1 MFTYFLGRD
10 FSVAISRLM
19 LLSFVALL
27 PFIGGCGEDDNPI
40 VDDEHDHEHEADA
53 PLHADADGFNLEI
66 DGKVVYHQHQ
76 GAHEGSLTVKA
87 GEEIEIHVHFLDANE
102 AELHLDEVAPP
113 PGEDDAHADDAH
125 DHGGLESF
133 SLGLTGY
140 DSSIIKIHLDDHD
153 HEDEEHDQE
162 GEEHD
167 DEDDH
172 EDDHEEHGDALPF
185 GLEGLKAGTTTI
197 KLQLLHGDHPDFTA
211 ALPIPVTVK

>member
-40 VDDEHDHEHEADA
+40 LDDDHDHDHEMDA

-76 GAHEGSLTVKA
+76 GHHEGGLTVNA
-87 GEEIEIHVHFLDANE
+87 GEEIEVHVHFLDANE

-113 PGEDDAHADDAH
+113 PGEDDH

-133 SLGLTGY
+133 SLGLSGY
-140 DSSIIKIHLDDHD
+140 DSSIIKIHLDHEDEHEQGEEEHDHEEEND
-153 HEDEEHDQE
+153 HEDE
-162 GEEHD
+162 
-167 DEDDH
+167 
-172 EDDHEEHGDALPF
+172 HEEHGDALPF
-185 GLEGLKAGTTTI
+185 GLEGLKAGKTEI

>member
-19 LLSFVALL
+19 LLSFVAML

-40 VDDEHDHEHEADA
+40 VDDEHDHDHEADA

-76 GAHEGSLTVKA
+76 GHHEGGLTVA
-87 GEEIEIHVHFLDANE
+87 VGEEIEVHVHFLDANE

-113 PGEDDAHADDAH
+113 PGEDDGHDP

-140 DSSIIKIHLDDHD
+140 DSSIIEIHLEHDEHD
-153 HEDEEHDQE
+153 HE
-162 GEEHD
+162 GE
-167 DEDDH
+167 EDDH
-172 EDDHEEHGDALPF
+172 EEEHEEHGDALPF
-185 GLEGLKAGTTTI
+185 GLEGLKAGKTEI

-211 ALPIPVTVK
+211 ALLIPVTVE

>member
-1 MFTYFLGRD
+1 MFTYFLGHG
-10 FSVAISRLM
+10 FSAAISRLM

-40 VDDEHDHEHEADA
+40 VDDDHDHEQEADA

-76 GAHEGSLTVKA
+76 GHHEGGLTVKA
-87 GEEIEIHVHFLDANE
+87 GEEIEVHVHFLDANE

-113 PGEDDAHADDAH
+113 PGDEHELDEHG
-125 DHGGLESF
+125 HGGAEAF

-140 DSSIIKIHLDDHD
+140 DSSIIEIHL
-153 HEDEEHDQE
+153 EEEHGHE
-162 GEEHD
+162 GEEHG
-167 DEDDH
+167 E
-172 EDDHEEHGDALPF
+172 EEHGEEEHGEEEHSEEEALHF
-185 GLEGLKAGTTTI
+185 GVEGLKAGKTEI

-211 ALPIPVTVK
+211 ALAIPVTVE